1 MAKIHEVE
9 GWIDRVQEEIIDP
22 DREIIDPH
30 HHLWHGPPN
39 PPGVKDSYRYLLED
53 LWKDTSSGHN
63 IKKTVFIDCGQEYYS
78 DGPEQFKPVGETEFV
93 VEIAGQ
99 ARSDQSQ
106 AQIAGIIGHANM
118 MLGSSVKE
126 VLELHQEKGNGLFR
140 GIRHAGGWDEDE
152 RVKNAHSHPTP
163 HIYLEDK
170 FQEGLQELSSLNMVF
185 DTWHYHN
192 QIKDLTELA
201 KNLPDLVIIHDHF
214 GGPLG
219 IGPYKGK
226 REEIFEQWKEDIHDL
241 SQCKNVYSKLGGLAM
256 PVNGW
261 DWHKRE
267 KPATSDEIISEQG
280 SYYLYTLDCFGSE
293 RCMFESNFPVDKQ
306 SVSYPVIWN
315 AYKKL
320 VKDIGDTDKDNLFNR
335 TAEKVYKL

>member
-1 MAKIHEVE
+1 
-9 GWIDRVQEEIIDP
+9 
-22 DREIIDPH
+22 
-30 HHLWHGPPN
+30 
-39 PPGVKDSYRYLLED
+39 
-53 LWKDTSSGHN
+53 
-63 IKKTVFIDCGQEYYS
+63 
-78 DGPEQFKPVGETEFV
+78 
-93 VEIAGQ
+93 
-99 ARSDQSQ
+99 
-106 AQIAGIIGHANM
+106 M
-118 MLGSSVKE
+118 MLGTSVKE
-126 VLELHQEKGNGLFR
+126 VLELHAEKGEGLFR

-170 FQEGLQELSSLNMVF
+170 FQQGLQMLASMGMVF

-192 QIKDLTELA
+192 QIRDLTELA
-201 KNLPDLVIIHDHF
+201 KNLPELVIIHDHF

-226 REEIFEQWKEDIHDL
+226 RDEIFDQWQEDIYEL
-241 SQCKNVYSKLGGLAM
+241 SQCGNVYSKLGGLAM

-261 DWHKRE
+261 DWHKRDV
-267 KPATSDEIISEQG
+267 PASSDEIVSEQG
-280 SYYLYTLDCFGSE
+280 KYYLYTLKCFGSE

-306 SVSYPVIWN
+306 SISYHVIWN

-320 VKDIGDTDKDNLFNR
+320 VKNFSDVEKSNLFYK